1 MYFLLY
7 TIYIKAIKQHICQ
20 WFNIILINQL
30 SFRSSQCCTIEQH
43 CRFVLVQPRTYK
55 ALTCSGLS
63 VTSNP
68 IPQTQKKD
76 WYLYQSSLGGVSI
89 FLPIEGSN
97 AITRNQSRTYL
108 RMCASKIRIGCQ
120 TGLLGKPFVLVL
132 VRLLGGNA

>member
-7 TIYIKAIKQHICQ
+7 TIYIKAIEQHICQ
-20 WFNIILINQL
+20 RFNIIFINQL
-30 SFRSSQCCTIEQH
+30 SFRSSQCCTIERH
-43 CRFVLVQPRTYK
+43 CRLVLVQRRTHK
-55 ALTCSGLS
+55 ALTCSSLL
-63 VTSNP
+63 VTSNQ

-76 WYLYQSSLGGVSI
+76 WYLYQSSLGGVSV

-97 AITRNQSRTYL
+97 AITRNQSRMYL
-108 RMCASKIRIGCQ
+108 RMCASRIRIGSQ